1 MLLDA
6 KDHMANH
13 HLKIESWVNIENNN
27 FPEQKFLENSTGV
40 RNLKRVVD
48 GLLKQ

>member
-1 MLLDA
+1 MQ
-6 KDHMANH
+6 
-13 HLKIESWVNIENNN
+13 KITWQITTSRGQESWVNIENNN

-40 RNLKRVVD
+40 EKTWNVVD